1 MSARYS
7 RHTYE
12 LVAACLRCA
21 DADARGLP
29 STAIDTAH
37 ATVADIA
44 RRFALEFELDNPR
57 FSRDRFL
64 AACERMEAAS

>member
-7 RHTYE
+7 KHTYE

-21 DADARGLP
+21 DEDARGLP
-29 STAIDTAH
+29 SSKIDTAH
-37 ATVADIA
+37 GTVADIA

-57 FSRDRFL
+57 FDRDRFL
-64 AACERMEAAS
+64 DACERADVA

>member
-21 DADARGLP
+21 DEDARGLP
-29 STAIDTAH
+29 QARIMTAH
-37 ATVADIA
+37 GVIADVA

-57 FSRDRFL
+57 FNRDRFMD
-64 AACERMEAAS
+64 ACEREDVA